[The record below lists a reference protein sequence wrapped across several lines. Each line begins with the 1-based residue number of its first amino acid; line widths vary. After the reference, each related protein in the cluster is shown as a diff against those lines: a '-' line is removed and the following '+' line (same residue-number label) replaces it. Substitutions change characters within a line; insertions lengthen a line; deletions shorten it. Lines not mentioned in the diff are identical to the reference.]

1 MAAFCAPLL
10 PQEKPR
16 YLMGVGFPE
25 DILAAVTAGVDLF
38 DCVLPTRMAR
48 NGTLLTHDGR
58 LPLRNARFALD
69 ERPVEEGCPC
79 YTCQHHSRAY
89 LRHLIVSGE
98 ILGLVLGTLH
108 NLTFYQ
114 RLMEGI
120 RRAIEEGRLESY
132 RRDFLQRY
140 LSNEGKVD

>member
-1 MAAFCAPLL
+1 M
-10 PQEKPR
+10 
-16 YLMGVGFPE
+16 
-25 DILAAVTAGVDLF
+25 
-38 DCVLPTRMAR
+38 
-48 NGTLLTHDGR
+48 
-58 LPLRNARFALD
+58 
-69 ERPVEEGCPC
+69 
-79 YTCQHHSRAY
+79 
-89 LRHLIVSGE
+89 
-98 ILGLVLGTLH
+98 LGTLH